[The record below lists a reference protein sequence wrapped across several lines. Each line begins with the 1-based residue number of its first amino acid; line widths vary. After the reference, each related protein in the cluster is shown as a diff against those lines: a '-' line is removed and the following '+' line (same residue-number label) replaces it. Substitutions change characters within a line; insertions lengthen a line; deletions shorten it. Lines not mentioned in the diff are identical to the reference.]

1 MDADGCG
8 DGSVWE
14 GRVFR
19 VESALRRQW
28 FVEREREI
36 ECVCVS
42 MKERSL
48 VTNFPETDQTHHKT
62 HKTQV
67 NRFSTPNNIGGFVG
81 LKLSLRGEIYRTS
94 R

>member
-28 FVEREREI
+28 FVERERDR
-36 ECVCVS
+36 VCVREY
-42 MKERSL
+42 ERE
-48 VTNFPETDQTHHKT
+48 VTGH
-62 HKTQV
+62 
-67 NRFSTPNNIGGFVG
+67 
-81 LKLSLRGEIYRTS
+81 
-94 R
+94 